1 MKNLYQHSIDL
12 KKICID
18 NTDKDS
24 FSQKLMNLPYRGY
37 EVEELP
43 QSQSIRSE
51 GDGLQCKYMIQQQ
64 GNTILL
70 NYVFHLKGYIF
81 LSEQYK
87 QLQELWAKVIEKN
100 NALIVLKKI

>member
-43 QSQSIRSE
+43 DNRKIV
-51 GDGLQCKYMIQQQ
+51 I
-64 GNTILL
+64 TL
-70 NYVFHLKGYIF
+70 NSATL
-81 LSEQYK
+81 
-87 QLQELWAKVIEKN
+87 
-100 NALIVLKKI
+100 